1 MKVALVG
8 AGGMARTY
16 RECYA
21 KLPNIEWEL
30 AVDVNDQQLDEC
42 KTLGAKR
49 TSKNFEDA
57 LAAGIDIV
65 DISTPNFLHEEQAV
79 AALKAGKH
87 VLLQK
92 PMSNTLAG
100 ADAIVRAAR
109 AAKGKLGMYMSSYT
123 QPLNWEIR
131 RLVDSGALGQIQSVR
146 ARDAHTGG
154 LAARKEAWRGSL
166 EKTGGGSFIQLSV
179 HAINMIQFWL
189 GSDIIEASA
198 FSANQHCPNI
208 GGDDV
213 TTAIVKFKSGVFG
226 VFDSGYASSGGS
238 REIFGSRGTLRL
250 YNDQQLEL
258 TLDKPW
264 EGKLIQYKTPR
275 ETLRASFT
283 CPELND
289 TSNPCNQQRMFVEA
303 MLAGKAPHM
312 NGDNGRQDLAVVMAV
327 YESAKKNQAVA
338 VQQFS

>member
-21 KLPNIEWEL
+21 KLPGIEWEL

-42 KTLGAKR
+42 RKLGAKR

-57 LAAGIDIV
+57 LAAGIDML

-100 ADAIVRAAR
+100 ADAIVKASRT
-109 AAKGKLGMYMSSYT
+109 AKGKLGMFMSSYT
-123 QPLNWEIR
+123 QPLVWEIK
-131 RLVDSGALGQIQSVR
+131 RLIESGALGHIQSVR

-154 LAARKEAWRGSL
+154 LSARKEAWRGSL
-166 EKTGGGSFIQLSV
+166 EKTGGGSFIQLSI
-179 HAINMIQFWL
+179 HAINMVQWWL
-189 GSDIIEASA
+189 GSEIVEANA

-213 TTAIVKFKSGVFG
+213 TTAVTRFKNGVFG
-226 VFDSGYASSGGS
+226 VFDSGYASGGGG

-250 YNDQQLEL
+250 FHDQHLEL
-258 TLDKPW
+258 MLDQPW
-264 EGKLIQYKTPR
+264 EGKLIKYTTPN
-275 ETLRASFT
+275 ELLRADFA
-283 CPELND
+283 CPALND
-289 TSNPCNQQRMFVEA
+289 TANPFNQQRMFVEA
-303 MLAGKAPHM
+303 VAAGKTPHM
-312 NGDNGRQDLAVVMAV
+312 IGENGRQDLAVVMAV
-327 YESAKKNQAVA
+327 YESAKKKQAVA
-338 VQQFS
+338 IQPLS

>member
-21 KLPNIEWEL
+21 KLANIEWEL
-30 AVDVNDQQLDEC
+30 AVDVSDQQLEEC
-42 KTLGAKR
+42 KKLGAKR
-49 TSKNFEDA
+49 ISKNFEDA

-65 DISTPNFLHEEQAV
+65 DISTPNFLHEQQAV

-100 ADAIVRAAR
+100 ADAIVKASRS
-109 AAKGKLGMYMSSYT
+109 AKGKLGMFMSSYT
-123 QPLNWEIR
+123 QPLMWDIK
-131 RLVDSGALGQIQSVR
+131 RLLDSGALGQIQSLR

-154 LAARKEAWRGSL
+154 LAAKKEAWRGSL
-166 EKTGGGSFIQLSV
+166 EKTGGGSFIQLSI
-179 HAINMIQFWL
+179 HAINLVQWWI
-189 GSDIIEASA
+189 GSDIVEANA

-213 TTAIVKFKSGVFG
+213 TTAVTRFKNGVFG

-250 YNDQQLEL
+250 FNEQELEL
-258 TLDKPW
+258 TLDQPCDFGAIK
-264 EGKLIQYKTPR
+264 YTTPNEPAR
-275 ETLRASFT
+275 FKGPSYQ
-283 CPELND
+283 LND
-289 TSNPCNQQRMFVEA
+289 TSNPFNQHRMFVESIA
-303 MLAGKAPHM
+303 AGKTPHM
-312 NGDNGRQDLAVVMAV
+312 TGDNGRQDLAVVMAV
-327 YESAKKNQAVA
+327 YDSAKQKQSVP
-338 VQQFS
+338 VQPLS